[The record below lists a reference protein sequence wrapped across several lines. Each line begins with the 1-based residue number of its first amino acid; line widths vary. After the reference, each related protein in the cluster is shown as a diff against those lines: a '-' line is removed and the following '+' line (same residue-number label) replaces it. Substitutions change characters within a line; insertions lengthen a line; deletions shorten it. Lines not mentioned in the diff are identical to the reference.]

1 MPRRRGA
8 ENREVVADA
17 IYGSTLVEKFVCSM
31 MWDGKKSTAQKI
43 FYSSMKKL
51 EERGGGEEAIK
62 LFKKAVENAKPLLE
76 VKTRRV
82 GGANYQVPIE
92 VPQNRRTS
100 LAIRWIIT
108 NARGR
113 AEKGMPEKLANE
125 LNDAANLRG
134 GAIKKRDDVHRMAE
148 ANKAFAHY
156 NARTPYSP
164 RPSDARRLF

>member
-1 MPRRRGA
+1 MPRRRRA
-8 ENREVVADA
+8 VVREVSPDPL
-17 IYGSTLVEKFVCSM
+17 YNSTLVEKFVNSM
-31 MWDGKKSTAQKI
+31 MWAGKKNTAQGI
-43 FYSSMKKL
+43 FYDAMTKL
-51 EERGGGEEAIK
+51 QERSNDDPLKI
-62 LFKKAVENAKPLLE
+62 FKKAVENAKPLLE

-100 LAIRWIIT
+100 LAMRWIIT

-113 AEKGMPEKLANE
+113 AEKGMAEKLANE

-156 NARTPYSP
+156 RW
-164 RPSDARRLF
+164 

>member
-1 MPRRRGA
+1 MPRRRRA
-8 ENREVVADA
+8 EVREIQPDSV
-17 IYGSTLVEKFVCSM
+17 YGSTLAEKFINSM
-31 MWDGKKSTAQKI
+31 MWQGKKTVAQAM
-43 FYSSMKKL
+43 FYEAMDKL
-51 EERGGGEEAIK
+51 RDRTSDDPLK
-62 LFKKAVENAKPLLE
+62 SFKKAVENTKPLLE

-100 LAIRWIIT
+100 LAMRWIIT
-108 NARGR
+108 NARTR
-113 AEKGMPEKLANE
+113 PEKGMAEKLANE

-156 NARTPYSP
+156 RW
-164 RPSDARRLF
+164 